1 MFFLCFLS
9 LLESVLE
16 SSRNIKSKERERERE
31 RERESDLERN
41 RKRKRRVDRDRS
53 GILVWWRKNQEEK
66 KKHINEIKKGK
77 II

>member
-16 SSRNIKSKERERERE
+16 SSRNIKSKERE

-66 KKHINEIKKGK
+66 KNISMKLRKEK
-77 II
+77 

>member
-31 RERESDLERN
+31 RESDLERN
-41 RKRKRRVDRDRS
+41 RKRKRRVDRDKS

-66 KKHINEIKKGK
+66 KNISMKLRKEK
-77 II
+77 

>member
-9 LLESVLE
+9 LLESVIE

-66 KKHINEIKKGK
+66 KNISMKLRKEK
-77 II
+77 